1 MYQQTLLKLFFSCAY
16 DVISFSNI
24 KGFSQVCKIM
34 CLWGLW
40 QVNNA
45 ANYVASGTGQL
56 KTAKNHQRNT
66 RKWVCIGIILL
77 LLLIL
82 LVVVPVAKS
91 IHDAEVAANSG
102 H

>member
-1 MYQQTLLKLFFSCAY
+1 MYQQTLLKLFCSCAY
-16 DVISFSNI
+16 VISFSKI
-24 KGFSQVCKIM
+24 KGFSQGLKIM

-91 IHDAEVAANSG
+91 IHDAEVAASSG